1 MEKTYKRQYREQ
13 SPETKQRISQA
24 LMNRPKPDSV
34 KNKISDSL
42 KNYWRSVPSKNEVD
56 DNDEGWEDVM

>member
-24 LMNRPKPDSV
+24 LMNRPKSDSV